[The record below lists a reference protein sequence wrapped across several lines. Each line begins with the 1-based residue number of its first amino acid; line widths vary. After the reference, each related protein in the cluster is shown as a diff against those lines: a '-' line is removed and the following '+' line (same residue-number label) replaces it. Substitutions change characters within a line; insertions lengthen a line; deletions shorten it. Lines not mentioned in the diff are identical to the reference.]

1 MYIQVMKT
9 VRMWMI
15 GLMILKTLKGDLET
29 LTANSSLIGCEFEF
43 DACIIR
49 LPRVEAK
56 FSLSV

>member
-1 MYIQVMKT
+1 MMKT